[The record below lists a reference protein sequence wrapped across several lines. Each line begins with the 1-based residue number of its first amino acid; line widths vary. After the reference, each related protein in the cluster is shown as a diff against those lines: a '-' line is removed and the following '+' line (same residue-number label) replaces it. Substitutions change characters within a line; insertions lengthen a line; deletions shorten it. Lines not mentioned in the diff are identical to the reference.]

1 MRGHMLELKIRKFG
15 RHNWVVRTIMLRTNF
30 RDKNC
35 ITRTNKS
42 WVVYYGGKMNIVII
56 NVVCRWVS
64 ENLIIQ
70 VVLLPRI
77 WW

>member
-1 MRGHMLELKIRKFG
+1 
-15 RHNWVVRTIMLRTNF
+15 
-30 RDKNC
+30 
-35 ITRTNKS
+35 
-42 WVVYYGGKMNIVII
+42 MNIVII